1 MKKVLV
7 TGSSGYIG
15 SHLCKWLHSYGYQ
28 VYGIDCVP
36 NAKVDPYLTKFWNH
50 DITEHGSCD
59 MHFDAVVHLA
69 ALVRVGES
77 VIKPTEYYRT
87 NIFGTDNVITDVG
100 CDNFILASTGAAT
113 QPASPYAYS
122 KLAAEHIVRQRCPI
136 HTIFRFYNVIG
147 SAGFPPTNPDGL
159 FSALIR
165 ATETGEFDVYG
176 TDYNTPDGTAI
187 RDYVHVLEIC
197 EAIRLA
203 IERPS
208 VVPDAEVTP
217 LVENLGHGQGHS
229 VLEMVDTFQ
238 RVNLV
243 DFQVKALP
251 RRAGDVPSSVLSE
264 VSPYMKEM
272 VSFEELLRI

>member
-7 TGSSGYIG
+7 IGCSGYIG
-15 SHLCKWLHSYGYQ
+15 SHLCKWLQ
-28 VYGIDCVP
+28 VDYEVHGIDCVP
-36 NAKVDPYLTKFWNH
+36 NKSVDPYLTKFWNR
-50 DITEHGSCD
+50 DIVTDDISSEYHY
-59 MHFDAVVHLA
+59 DAVVHLA

-77 VIKPTEYYRT
+77 VNKPTEYYRT
-87 NIFGTDNVITDVG
+87 NIFGTDNVITDVSY
-100 CDNFILASTGAAT
+100 DNFILASTGAAA

-122 KLAAEHIVRQRCPI
+122 KLAAEHIVRQRCTV

-147 SAGFPPTNPDGL
+147 AAGFPPTNPDGL

-176 TDYNTPDGTAI
+176 TDYDTPDGTAI

-208 VVPDAEVTP
+208 VISGAEVTP

-229 VLEMVDTFQ
+229 VLEMVESFQ
-238 RVNLV
+238 RVNMV
-243 DFQVKALP
+243 DFRVKALP
-251 RRAGDVPSSVLSE
+251 RRAGDVPSSVLGD
-264 VSPYMKEM
+264 VSPYMKDM